1 MTVVGRSKVWAA
13 AVVIAAFVAGIA
25 VGGAATAALGDRDRD
40 RDRERSPRLSYI
52 DRLDREL
59 QFTPEQR
66 DSVVAILRRH
76 DATTK
81 EIWRE
86 SRQRFEE
93 VRTQLRADI
102 MKVLNDEQRERYQAF
117 IARSDSL
124 RAARERRERGERR
137 D

>member
-1 MTVVGRSKVWAA
+1 MTVTARSKLWAG
-13 AVVIAAFVAGIA
+13 AVITAAFLAGVA
-25 VGGAATAALGDRDRD
+25 VGVAAIAALGGRE
-40 RDRERSPRLSYI
+40 RERSPRLSYI

-59 QFTPEQR
+59 NLTAEQR

-86 SRQRFEE
+86 SRQRFNQ
-93 VRTQLRADI
+93 VRAQLRADI
-102 MKVLNDEQRERYQAF
+102 MNVLNEEQRERYKAF
-117 IARSDSL
+117 IARSDCL
-124 RAARERRERGERR
+124 RAARERGERH

>member
-1 MTVVGRSKVWAA
+1 MIGRSKAGAA
-13 AVVIAAFVAGIA
+13 AVITAVFVAGAA
-25 VGGAATAALGDRDRD
+25 VGVAAIGTLQHRH
-40 RDRERSPRLSYI
+40 RDRERESNPRLSYI

-59 QFTPEQR
+59 QLTPEQR
-66 DSVVAILRRH
+66 DSVVAILQRH
-76 DATTK
+76 DATIK

-86 SRQRFEE
+86 SRRRFEA

-102 MKVLNDEQRERYQAF
+102 MKVLNETQRERYQAF

-124 RAARERRERGERR
+124 RAVREARARGEGR

>member
-1 MTVVGRSKVWAA
+1 MIT
-13 AVVIAAFVAGIA
+13 AAFVAGIA
-25 VGGAATAALGDRDRD
+25 AGVAGSAALRDRG
-40 RDRERSPRLSYI
+40 REHQRERSPGLSYI

-81 EIWRE
+81 QIWRD
-86 SRQRFEE
+86 SRQRFEA
-93 VRTQLRADI
+93 VRTQLRAEI
-102 MKVLNDEQRERYQAF
+102 MNLLNPEQRERYQAL

-124 RAARERRERGERR
+124 RAAREIQERGRRR

>member
-1 MTVVGRSKVWAA
+1 MIGRSKLWAA
-13 AVVIAAFVAGIA
+13 GAIIAAFAAGAA
-25 VGGAATAALGDRDRD
+25 VGGAASAVLYDRDRD
-40 RDRERSPRLSYI
+40 RGREESPRLSYV

-93 VRTQLRADI
+93 MRNQLRADI
-102 MKVLNDEQRERYQAF
+102 MKVLNQRQRERYQAL

-124 RAARERRERGERR
+124 RAIREGRDRGGRR